1 MTKKGIT
8 GEAGRI
14 TEEMKITMMQNVGI
28 YRNERNMGDAV
39 STIKALR
46 EEYKTLGVGD
56 KSKNFNTELLE
67 LIELRNL
74 LDLALVTAESAKNRK
89 ESRGAHSRED
99 FPDRNDEDWLKHTLA
114 TLKGDKVSIGYK
126 PVDISKW
133 QPKPRVY

>member
-1 MTKKGIT
+1 MIEKGKT

-14 TEEMKITMMQNVGI
+14 SEEMKIAMMQKVGI
-28 YRNERNMGDAV
+28 YRNEKDMDEAV
-39 STIKALR
+39 SIIKDLR

-56 KSKNFNTELLE
+56 KTQNFNTELLE

-114 TLKGDKVSIGYK
+114 TLNGDEINFDYK
-126 PVDISKW
+126 AVDISKW
-133 QPKPRVY
+133 EPKPRVY

>member
-1 MTKKGIT
+1 
-8 GEAGRI
+8 
-14 TEEMKITMMQNVGI
+14 MQNVGI
-28 YRNERNMGDAV
+28 YRNERGMGDAV

-46 EEYKTLGVGD
+46 EEFTGLGVGD
-56 KSKNFNTELLE
+56 KTKNFNTELLE

-99 FPDRNDEDWLKHTLA
+99 YPERNDEEWLKHTLT